1 MANIYTIASG
11 SIAAS
16 STTFVNASVQSDS
29 IVSSSIDSVALV
41 APTGTASAALTIVPR
56 IIINLQAQQRYI
68 KTKLDTRTI
77 SIKK

>member
-1 MANIYTIASG
+1 M
-11 SIAAS
+11 
-16 STTFVNASVQSDS
+16 
-29 IVSSSIDSVALV
+29 
-41 APTGTASAALTIVPR
+41 ASANFTIVPR